1 MEKTLSHNGYS
12 ATIQY
17 HGAEL
22 SSFTNPEGK
31 EYIWNG
37 NPEFWGKHAP
47 VLFPIVGTLK
57 NNSFTYKGKEFQLG
71 RHGFARDM
79 EFSLTH
85 HSDNQ
90 AVFSLQFSEETLE
103 KYPFRFWLQ
112 INYRLLNNTLLI
124 GYSVINEGKEKMAF
138 SLGAHPAFALPGNFQ
153 DYSLEFDNQDAL
165 KVFALER
172 DLLSDQTKVIELQ
185 DQKLALDYALF
196 EQDALIVKNIP
207 SKKLSILQNNKPW
220 VSVGYDDFPHLGLWT
235 KPGAPFLCIE
245 PWFGYSD
252 TIQADGNI
260 FQKESIQVL
269 DADAVFNTNF
279 TIEVF

>member
-1 MEKTLSHNGYS
+1 LEKTLSHNGFS
-12 ATIQY
+12 ATINY

-22 SSFTNPEGK
+22 VSFRSPSGK

-37 NPEFWGKHAP
+37 DPEYWGKHSP
-47 VLFPIVGTLK
+47 VLFPVVGTLK
-57 NNSFTYKGKEFQLG
+57 KNSFTYKGTEYHLP

-90 AVFSLQFSEETLE
+90 AVFSLQFSEETLA

-124 GYSVINEGKEKMAF
+124 GYSVINEGREKMPF
-138 SLGAHPAFALPGNFQ
+138 SLGAHPAFALPGKFG
-153 DYSLEFDNQDAL
+153 DYALEFEKTNPLRAFL
-165 KVFALER
+165 LEN
-172 DLLSDQTKVIELQ
+172 DLLSDKIETIPLENG
-185 DQKLALDYALF
+185 KLRLDYDLF
-196 EQDALIVKNIP
+196 ENDALIIKNVS
-207 SKKLSILQNNKPW
+207 SKSLSIVKDNKKI
-220 VSVGYDDFPHLGLWT
+220 VTVGYDDFPHLGLWT
-235 KPGAPFLCIE
+235 KSDAPFLCIE

-252 TIQADGNI
+252 KTDASGNI
-260 FQKESIQVL
+260 FEKESIMVL
-269 DADAVFNTNF
+269 DAEAVFNTNF